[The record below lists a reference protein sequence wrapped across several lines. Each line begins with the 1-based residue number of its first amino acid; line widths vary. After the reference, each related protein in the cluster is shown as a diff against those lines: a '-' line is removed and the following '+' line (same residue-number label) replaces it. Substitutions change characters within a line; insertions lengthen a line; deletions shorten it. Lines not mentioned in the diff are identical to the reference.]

1 MCCEAREA
9 GSFLAAIARTHQ
21 DTGRSLAFL
30 AGGETVVHLTGI
42 GKGGRNQELALAAAE
57 GIAGLRDTAVFSVG
71 IHRVHIHGFFP
82 YLRVKPPQALPH
94 HESQQ
99 LVLVPKMFIK
109 SGFAHHGP
117 VTQLVDTDR
126 LKGLFP
132 HGRQQ
137 RPAQSQVSF
146 LYPQIQFLFHKP
158 SLYGNLSVHRYD
170 NGLFSENVL
179 LVVIFSLI
187 IMETSP
193 DVKCLE
199 IFTESRFVW
208 WRGTNAF
215 AGWAWKNCEGNRAEV
230 EVYADAACVKLY
242 VNGKGVGRRK

>member
-30 AGGETVVHLTGI
+30 AGGETVVHLTGT

-109 SGFAHHGP
+109 VDLRTMARSHSSLTRIASKGF
-117 VTQLVDTDR
+117 
-126 LKGLFP
+126 
-132 HGRQQ
+132 
-137 RPAQSQVSF
+137 
-146 LYPQIQFLFHKP
+146 
-158 SLYGNLSVHRYD
+158 
-170 NGLFSENVL
+170 
-179 LVVIFSLI
+179 
-187 IMETSP
+187 SP
-193 DVKCLE
+193 MAASSTPL
-199 IFTESRFVW
+199 
-208 WRGTNAF
+208 
-215 AGWAWKNCEGNRAEV
+215 RA
-230 EVYADAACVKLY
+230 
-242 VNGKGVGRRK
+242 R